1 MVLRKLFI
9 ALIPSYY
16 YETYQ
21 NNSIKI
27 VTIGLK
33 TVTLINKELQ
43 KQKLWFQSIP
53 INPLYTSEY
62 LQRDLMNFCFYQEQK

>member
-1 MVLRKLFI
+1 MVLWKLFI

-16 YETYQ
+16 YEAYK

-53 INPLYTSEY
+53 INPL
-62 LQRDLMNFCFYQEQK
+62 